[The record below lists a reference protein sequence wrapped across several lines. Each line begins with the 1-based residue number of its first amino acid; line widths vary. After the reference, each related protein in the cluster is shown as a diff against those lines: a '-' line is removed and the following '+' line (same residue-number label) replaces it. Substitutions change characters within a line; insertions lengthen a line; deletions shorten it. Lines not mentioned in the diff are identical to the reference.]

1 MHSFPPGAGLD
12 SCTEGDAGRHAR
24 VTVCSLHS
32 PKIPSCYFTPEKSLK
47 GEKQKLEQKI
57 SNNSVRS
64 DTGYRLNAM

>member
-12 SCTEGDAGRHAR
+12 SCTEGDAGRHAC

-47 GEKQKLEQKI
+47 GKKQKLCNKKNQI
-57 SNNSVRS
+57 ILL
-64 DTGYRLNAM
+64 DLILAIG